1 MYLALYLLA
10 FAALALYAP
19 QAVWQP
25 GTREFFVILG
35 ALGVWRYS
43 WNGVHFVRALIYRY
57 RAFPKLRREADQLG
71 EEALPPHVYIIIS
84 SFRARGEA
92 TVRVFQSAIAEA
104 TRYGRPVTIVASL
117 VEAADQRLVKRLF
130 RHAAPPPQVQL
141 MLVKR
146 PAAGKRHRMA
156 CSLRAISRSRPPA
169 GFAVLV
175 VDGDTLL
182 PPGCLA
188 RSLPFLRLLP
198 DVGGITTDEDC
209 VVEGGPILE
218 AWHRLRFAQRHLLMS
233 SMALSRRL
241 LVLTGRMSILRGDI
255 ATDPSF
261 IKAVEAD
268 YIDHWR
274 LGRLQL
280 LTGEDKST
288 WFWVLNA
295 GYKMLYLPDVQ
306 AVTIEHP
313 ISRWLLLASTP
324 LMLRWFGNMLRI
336 SFRAIALG
344 PRRIGL
350 FTWWCLIDQ
359 RLSMW
364 TPLVG
369 PLVALFFAVGKSA
382 LFLYTYALWVGF
394 TRLIQALTLLTV
406 RPKISGLY
414 PLLIYFGQVYGALVK
429 TYILFR
435 LDRQR
440 WTRQN
445 IAVQP
450 QLSMGGAR
458 WSSLMSIYLHGLA
471 LGVLATLVAL
481 VTNVLSVP
489 RLDALAGLF

>member
-1 MYLALYLLA
+1 MYLTLYLLA

-19 QAVWQP
+19 EAVWQP

-43 WNGVHFVRALIYRY
+43 WGAVHLMRSLIYR
-57 RAFPKLRREADQLG
+57 RRDFPKLRREADRLG
-71 EEALPPHVYIIIS
+71 EEALPSHVYIVIS
-84 SFRARGEA
+84 SFRVRAET
-92 TVRVFQSAIAEA
+92 TVRVYQAAIAEA
-104 TRYGRPVTIVASL
+104 IRYGRPVTIVASL
-117 VEAADQRLVKRLF
+117 VEMADQRLIKRLF
-130 RHAAPPPQVQL
+130 QKMAPPPQVRL
-141 MLVKR
+141 MLVRR
-146 PAAGKRHRMA
+146 PAIGKRLRMA
-156 CSLRAISRSRPPA
+156 CSLRAVSRCRPPA
-169 GFAVLV
+169 DSAVIV

-182 PPGCLA
+182 QPGCLA
-188 RSLPFLRLLP
+188 RSLPFLQLLP

-209 VVEGGPILE
+209 IVESGPVVE

-241 LVLTGRMSILRGDI
+241 LVLTGRMSIFRGAL

-261 IKAVEAD
+261 IETVGAD

-274 LGRLQL
+274 LGRVQL

-288 WFWVLNA
+288 WFWLLNA
-295 GYKMLYLPDVQ
+295 DYKMLYLPDVQ
-306 AVTIEHP
+306 VTTIEHP
-313 ISRWLLLASTP
+313 LSQWLLPASTP

-344 PRRIGL
+344 PRRIGM
-350 FTWWCLIDQ
+350 FAWWCLIDQ

-369 PLVALFFAVGKSA
+369 PMIALFFAIGKSA
-382 LFLYTYALWVGF
+382 VFLYTYALWVGF
-394 TRLIQALTLLTV
+394 TRLIQALALLTV
-406 RPKISGLY
+406 RPTISGLY
-414 PLLIYFGQVYGALVK
+414 PPLIYFGQVYGALVK

-445 IAVQP
+445 IVAEP
-450 QLSMGGAR
+450 TLPDGEAR
-458 WSSLMSIYLHGLA
+458 ARNLGSIYLHGLA
-471 LGVLATLVAL
+471 FGVLATVVAL
-481 VTNVLSVP
+481 VTNVLSLP